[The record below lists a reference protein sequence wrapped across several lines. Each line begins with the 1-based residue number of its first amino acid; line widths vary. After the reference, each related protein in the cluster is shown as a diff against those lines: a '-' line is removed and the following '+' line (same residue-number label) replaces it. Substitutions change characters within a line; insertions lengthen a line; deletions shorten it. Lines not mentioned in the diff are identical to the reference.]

1 MKTCA
6 VAAGN
11 DRYGVLTADGNDDT
25 DYSAD
30 RNDLIAYREI
40 VAHFVSFFFLLALG
54 TDEEEIEYRQHE
66 NDH

>member
-1 MKTCA
+1 MKACA

-30 RNDLIAYREI
+30 RDDLIAYRKVPADRMTVCGRNI
-40 VAHFVSFFFLLALG
+40 FYYLHIGFHMN
-54 TDEEEIEYRQHE
+54 I
-66 NDH
+66 